1 MPKTQAQFVCGQCG
15 HVSPRWLGRCP
26 DCGEWGTLAE
36 EVVARARRGSSDRAV
51 SSRSSPA
58 PVSNVPAD
66 ANPRIATGIGEM
78 DRVLGGGLVDGSV
91 TLIGGDP
98 GIGKSTIL
106 AQVAHRMVIS
116 AGDRKIVAL
125 YVSGEES
132 PRQIR
137 LRCERLGAVSER
149 LLVVGE
155 TNVTAIL
162 QHIQATSP
170 ALVVVDSIQTT
181 FDPSVEAAPGTV
193 SQVRSVGAALVNHA
207 KSGGPPV
214 FLIGHVT
221 KEGTLAGPRVLEH
234 MVDTVLY
241 FEGDRHH
248 AYRAI
253 RAVKNRFGPTDEV
266 GLFEM
271 HDDGLHEV
279 ANPSAA
285 FLAERTLGAS
295 GSAVTATMEGTRPL
309 LVEIQA
315 LATRSYLSS
324 PRRVVNGLDFNRAGM
339 LLAVLEKR
347 LGLRLGEHDV
357 FLNVA
362 GGIKLIE
369 PAADLAV
376 VMAVV
381 SSYRDVPLD
390 PTAVWIG
397 EVGLGGEVRSVA
409 NVERRLREAV
419 RMDYRRAIA
428 PRMASSAVR
437 KIGGMEIVPVR
448 TIRDA
453 IPHSLEGERK
463 EPSVNG

>member
-1 MPKTQAQFVCGQCG
+1 MPKAQSQFVCGQCG
-15 HVSPRWLGRCP
+15 HISPRWLGRCP
-26 DCGEWGTLAE
+26 ECGEWGALAE
-36 EVVARARRGSSDRAV
+36 EVVARVR
-51 SSRSSPA
+51 SRPAASPVRSAGVPA
-58 PVSNVPAD
+58 PVSDVPAD
-66 ANPRIATGIGEM
+66 PGSRLATGIGEM

-106 AQVAHRMVIS
+106 AQVAHRLVSS
-116 AGDRKIVAL
+116 APDEKTVTL

-137 LRCERLGAVSER
+137 LRCERLGAVSDR

-155 TNVTAIL
+155 TDVTAIL
-162 QHIQATSP
+162 QHIDAVAP

-181 FDPSVEAAPGTV
+181 FDPNVESAPGTV
-193 SQVRSVGAALVNHA
+193 SQVRSVGAALVNYA
-207 KSGGPPV
+207 KAGGPPV

-248 AYRAI
+248 SYRAI

-271 HDDGLHEV
+271 RDDGLHEV

-285 FLAERTLGAS
+285 FLAERTLGSS
-295 GSAVTATMEGTRPL
+295 GSAVTATMEGTRPM

-315 LATRSYLSS
+315 LVTRSFLSS
-324 PRRVVNGLDFNRAGM
+324 PRRVVNGLDYNRAGM

-376 VMAVV
+376 AMAVV

-390 PTAVWIG
+390 PMAVWIG

-409 NVERRLREAV
+409 NVERRLREAA
-419 RMDYRRAIA
+419 RMDYRRAVT
-428 PRMASSAVR
+428 PRTPAREAIRAGS
-437 KIGGMEIVPVR
+437 IEIVPVR
-448 TIRDA
+448 TVRDA
-453 IPHSLEGERK
+453 IPHSLDNSGRD
-463 EPSVNG
+463 PHDHA

>member
-26 DCGEWGTLAE
+26 DCGEWGTLTE
-36 EVVARARRGSSDRAV
+36 ELV
-51 SSRSSPA
+51 SRSRGAAGPPA
-58 PVSNVPAD
+58 AEPTCAPSPVSDVPTD
-66 ANPRIATGIGEM
+66 LNHRLATGIGEM

-98 GIGKSTIL
+98 GIGKSTLL
-106 AQVAHRMVIS
+106 AQVAHRMIAS
-116 AGDRKIVAL
+116 AGAPTSVAL

-137 LRCERLGAVSER
+137 LRCERLGTISDR

-155 TNVTAIL
+155 TDVTAIL
-162 QHIQATSP
+162 QHIRATAP
-170 ALVVVDSIQTT
+170 AVVVVDSIQTT
-181 FDPSVEAAPGTV
+181 FDPGVASAPGTV
-193 SQVRSVGAALVNHA
+193 SQLRNVGAALVNYA
-207 KSGGPPV
+207 KAGGPPV

-248 AYRAI
+248 AYRAV

-271 HDDGLHEV
+271 RDDGLHEV

-285 FLAERTLGAS
+285 LLAERTPGAS

-315 LATRSYLSS
+315 LATRSFLSS
-324 PRRVVNGLDFNRAGM
+324 PRRVVNGLDYNRAQM

-362 GGIKLIE
+362 GGIRLVE

-376 VMAVV
+376 AMAVV

-409 NVERRLREAV
+409 NTERRIREAA
-419 RMDYRRAIA
+419 RMDYQRAII
-428 PRMASSAVR
+428 PSRPPPASAGTGVLDV
-437 KIGGMEIVPVR
+437 VPVR
-448 TIRDA
+448 TILDA
-453 IPHSLEGERK
+453 LPHSLEGQKGPERR
-463 EPSVNG
+463 